1 MHNVA
6 PRGQQEGHHLGCVLV
21 VVHQQDASS
30 GGRVRPRCGGR
41 LAQRRS
47 SLRQIDD
54 EATASTEALALGD
67 DRATVQTDQSAHEG
81 EAQTEPRR
89 CQGAGRALGLRETF
103 EDALELISLD
113 AGALVGHFEPH
124 LGVAPRCR
132 YADEA
137 AFARELGRICEQVRQ
152 HARSRLPHRLSS
164 VFATFPPAS
173 PASVTSSRP
182 GCTKTASLS

>member
-1 MHNVA
+1 
-6 PRGQQEGHHLGCVLV
+6 
-21 VVHQQDASS
+21 
-30 GGRVRPRCGGR
+30 
-41 LAQRRS
+41 
-47 SLRQIDD
+47 LRQIDD

-103 EDALELISLD
+103 EDALELINLD

-124 LGVAPRCR
+124 LGVALRCR

-137 AFARELGRICEQVRQ
+137 AFARELGRIDQQVRQ
-152 HARSRLPHRLSS
+152 HLAQPHHVDRNPQFVRHLDAESLAFRTRLGRAEETRSANTSTFSEGRRRCRILPTLTKLSAFGLDS
-164 VFATFPPAS
+164 FV
-173 PASVTSSRP
+173 VSSRRP
-182 GCTKTASLS
+182 VL